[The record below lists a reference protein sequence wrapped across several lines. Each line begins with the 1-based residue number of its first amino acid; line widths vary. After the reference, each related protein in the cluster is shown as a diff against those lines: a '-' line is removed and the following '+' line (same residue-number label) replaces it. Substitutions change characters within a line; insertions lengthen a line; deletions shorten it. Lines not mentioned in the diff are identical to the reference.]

1 METVF
6 FWITWGLIS
15 FWVIKTF
22 YLSYDKNKL
31 NNLRKTAFGVNLSVL
46 ILFFLPWPPQ
56 LQGGLT
62 GWELILQGNMLVIL
76 LGILIVF
83 STLAFLAKD
92 KMFLKAGSISHITA
106 SVLLILI
113 MINVMP
119 GTFLLTFQSI
129 APILASMLLL
139 AGDVVVL
146 LLWQQ
151 LQLKRKRIRSDEK

>member
-1 METVF
+1 MKAAF
-6 FWITWGLIS
+6 FWIAWGVIS
-15 FWVIKTF
+15 FWVLKTF
-22 YLSYDKNKL
+22 YFSYDKNKF
-31 NNLRKTAFGVNLSVL
+31 NNLRKTAFGINLSVL
-46 ILFFLPWPPQ
+46 ILFFLPWIPQ

-62 GWELILQGNMLVIL
+62 GWELILQGNTLVIL

-83 STLAFLAKD
+83 STLAFFAKD

-106 SVLLILI
+106 SILLILI
-113 MINVMP
+113 MINLVP
-119 GTFLLTFQSI
+119 GTFTLTFQSI

-151 LQLKRKRIRSDEK
+151 LQLKGEKRR